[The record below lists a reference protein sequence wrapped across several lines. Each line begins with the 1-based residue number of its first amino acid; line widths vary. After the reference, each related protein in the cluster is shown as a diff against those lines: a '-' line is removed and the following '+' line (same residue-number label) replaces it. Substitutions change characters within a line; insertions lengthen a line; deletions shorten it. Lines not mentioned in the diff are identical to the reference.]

1 MRLKWKEND
10 ITKYVTSV
18 TWSGSARQAARTV
31 AFSVAYSPN
40 DKSVETLDIKLG
52 DKIVFYPDSN
62 QKVHFFGAVTE
73 RNRSSD
79 AGELQYTAKDHMIH
93 LLRSNGTYR
102 FRNKTPEKITE
113 MVCKDIGINVRN
125 LAKTGLVLNK
135 MFFQERPYYEIIMA
149 AYTKV
154 YRKNKKPYIAQMNG
168 DTLEVIEKGKTI
180 PGFHIKQGERILES
194 SYSENMDDMVNRV
207 YVYNSSNKKIGILTN
222 TRWANMYGIFQ
233 SAITVDSGNGKQ
245 EAMNELKGISKNAS
259 LTSTGDYRCVS
270 GLGVIIEDSRTGLK
284 GRFWIESDSHEWK
297 NGSYTMK
304 LDLEFKNIMDTQ
316 EEDEEQTSSS
326 LSDLSESSALEDVL
340 NQARSWIGIG
350 ENPPGSNHN
359 EITVLYGMD
368 AAWCCMFIWA
378 CFNKSGHADL
388 FMGGAK
394 EAYCFNVRD
403 YYQAR
408 GKWGSTPKKGALVIY
423 GGQGHIGIVE
433 SVNSAG
439 GYTSIEGNYGDDVK
453 RRDSHQNVL
462 GFCYIDYPVTKS
474 AEGSDE
480 VISGTTVAVPGS
492 VAQTG
497 IIKDYT
503 NYSYFFGRWNS
514 GSTQKIIADL
524 WENNGKQGKNGI
536 ATINGYYLI
545 ALRPV
550 FGSAGDVV
558 SVVLEDGARF
568 NAIIADEK
576 GDDAGNQWGHVYS
589 GAVSIVE
596 GVDALMVWCWIA
608 LHTPRYRYY
617 IYSDEYGQE
626 FEDLIGKQYSEGYTN
641 SELERMTEECLC
653 VNPYIEGITDFECV
667 KKDEKIMLSFKLITT
682 LGEQEAEI
690 YV

>member
-1 MRLKWKEND
+1 
-10 ITKYVTSV
+10 
-18 TWSGSARQAARTV
+18 
-31 AFSVAYSPN
+31 
-40 DKSVETLDIKLG
+40 
-52 DKIVFYPDSN
+52 
-62 QKVHFFGAVTE
+62 
-73 RNRSSD
+73 
-79 AGELQYTAKDHMIH
+79 
-93 LLRSNGTYR
+93 
-102 FRNKTPEKITE
+102 
-113 MVCKDIGINVRN
+113 
-125 LAKTGLVLNK
+125 
-135 MFFQERPYYEIIMA
+135 MA

-480 VISGTTVAVPGS
+480 VISGTSSKNTLFTSSKEMYENKIYESYLSFSEKASDEVRKIMDYLPKTYYVEKDESGDFVKLSDAIVTATKYMDSVVYLGDGTWDLIEEFGS
-492 VAQTG
+492 DFFNNATG
-497 IIKDYT
+497 GGAPRSPVRGLLLKNRIHII
-503 NYSYFFGRWNS
+503 
-514 GSTQKIIADL
+514 GSSKSKIICNYTGDNAVIKKWFSVFNSDIYGFTL
-524 WENNGKQGKNGI
+524 ENITIEASNIRYIIHDERDSDTDSYINRYINCHFKFDNSDNDTPGRTAQCIGGGLGI
-536 ATINGYYLI
+536 DGYIDINGG
-545 ALRPV
+545 V
-550 FGSAGDVV
+550 FESIDTTKTGHICVVSYHNSAGANAKNHISIKNTYLKALGYFRINSYGESTEITECEITNCSMGR
-558 SVVLEDGARF
+558 SV
-568 NAIIADEK
+568 
-576 GDDAGNQWGHVYS
+576 
-589 GAVSIVE
+589 
-596 GVDALMVWCWIA
+596 
-608 LHTPRYRYY
+608 
-617 IYSDEYGQE
+617 
-626 FEDLIGKQYSEGYTN
+626 LIGHETGGSNMNINVTQWN
-641 SELERMTEECLC
+641 
-653 VNPYIEGITDFECV
+653 N
-667 KKDEKIMLSFKLITT
+667 
-682 LGEQEAEI
+682 EI
-690 YV
+690 R

>member
-1 MRLKWKEND
+1 MKLKWKEND

-62 QKVHFFGAVTE
+62 QKVHFVGAVTE

-168 DTLEVIEKGKTI
+168 DALEVIEKGKTI

-194 SYSENMDDMVNRV
+194 SYSENTDDMVNRV

-316 EEDEEQTSSS
+316 EEDEEETSSS
-326 LSDLSESSALEDVL
+326 SSGPSESSALEDVL

-394 EAYCFNVRD
+394 KLIVLM
-403 YYQAR
+403 
-408 GKWGSTPKKGALVIY
+408 S
-423 GGQGHIGIVE
+423 GI
-433 SVNSAG
+433 
-439 GYTSIEGNYGDDVK
+439 TT
-453 RRDSHQNVL
+453 RL
-462 GFCYIDYPVTKS
+462 
-474 AEGSDE
+474 AENG
-480 VISGTTVAVPGS
+480 AVPR
-492 VAQTG
+492 
-497 IIKDYT
+497 K
-503 NYSYFFGRWNS
+503 
-514 GSTQKIIADL
+514 K
-524 WENNGKQGKNGI
+524 
-536 ATINGYYLI
+536 
-545 ALRPV
+545 
-550 FGSAGDVV
+550 
-558 SVVLEDGARF
+558 
-568 NAIIADEK
+568 
-576 GDDAGNQWGHVYS
+576 
-589 GAVSIVE
+589 
-596 GVDALMVWCWIA
+596 
-608 LHTPRYRYY
+608 
-617 IYSDEYGQE
+617 
-626 FEDLIGKQYSEGYTN
+626 
-641 SELERMTEECLC
+641 EL
-653 VNPYIEGITDFECV
+653 
-667 KKDEKIMLSFKLITT
+667 
-682 LGEQEAEI
+682 
-690 YV
+690 

>member
-1 MRLKWKEND
+1 MKLKWKEND

-62 QKVHFFGAVTE
+62 QKVHFVGAVTE

-168 DTLEVIEKGKTI
+168 DALEVIEKGKTI

-194 SYSENMDDMVNRV
+194 SYSENTDDMVNRV

-270 GLGVIIEDSRTGLK
+270 GLGVIIGDSRTGLK

-326 LSDLSESSALEDVL
+326 LSGLSESSALEDVL

-368 AAWCCMFIWA
+368 AAWCCMYIWA
-378 CFNKSGHADL
+378 CFNKSGHADVVKAVDRDNVGVTVDTFHFHEMCSRL
-388 FMGGAK
+388 EDLRAADGKKIF
-394 EAYCFNVRD
+394 AYHLNDCED
-403 YYQAR
+403 LPL
-408 GKWGSTPKKGALVIY
+408 GSC
-423 GGQGHIGIVE
+423 
-433 SVNSAG
+433 
-439 GYTSIEGNYGDDVK
+439 GDDK
-453 RRDSHQNVL
+453 RL
-462 GFCYIDYPVTKS
+462 WPG
-474 AEGSDE
+474 EGVVDH
-480 VISGTTVAVPGS
+480 A
-492 VAQTG
+492 
-497 IIKDYT
+497 
-503 NYSYFFGRWNS
+503 
-514 GSTQKIIADL
+514 
-524 WENNGKQGKNGI
+524 GI
-536 ATINGYYLI
+536 AAALKEIGFDGVCTIEEFRPEYY
-545 ALRPV
+545 AM
-550 FGSAGDVV
+550 SH
-558 SVVLEDGARF
+558 ED
-568 NAIIADEK
+568 N
-576 GDDAGNQWGHVYS
+576 
-589 GAVSIVE
+589 
-596 GVDALMVWCWIA
+596 
-608 LHTPRYRYY
+608 
-617 IYSDEYGQE
+617 
-626 FEDLIGKQYSEGYTN
+626 
-641 SELERMTEECLC
+641 
-653 VNPYIEGITDFECV
+653 V
-667 KKDEKIMLSFKLITT
+667 KKA
-682 LGEQEAEI
+682 AEVTRDFVQK
-690 YV
+690 YFG

>member
-1 MRLKWKEND
+1 MKLKWKEND
-10 ITKYVTSV
+10 ITKYVTSI

-40 DKSVETLDIKLG
+40 DKSVETLDIRLG

-62 QKVHFFGAVTE
+62 QKVHFVGAVTE
-73 RNRSSD
+73 RNRSSN

-93 LLRSNGTYR
+93 LLRSNGTYW

-194 SYSENMDDMVNRV
+194 SYSENTDDMVNRV

-245 EAMNELKGISKNAS
+245 EAMNELKGISKSAS

-326 LSDLSESSALEDVL
+326 SSGLSESSVLEDVL

-388 FMGGAK
+388 FMGGTK

-408 GKWGSTPKKGALVIY
+408 GKWGSAPKKGALVIY

-433 SVNSAG
+433 SVNSDG

-474 AEGSDE
+474 AEGSNE
-480 VISGTTVAVPGS
+480 VISGTTVSVPGS

-503 NYSYFFGRWNS
+503 NYSYFFGRWKKY
-514 GSTQKIIADL
+514 STQKTIADL
-524 WENNGKQGKNGI
+524 WGNNGKQGKNGI

-596 GVDALMVWCWIA
+596 
-608 LHTPRYRYY
+608 
-617 IYSDEYGQE
+617 
-626 FEDLIGKQYSEGYTN
+626 FESLGN
-641 SELERMTEECLC
+641 SEANNGAQL
-653 VNPYIEGITDFECV
+653 NIGQWAG
-667 KKDEKIMLSFKLITT
+667 KKVTAIINGGRYSGL
-682 LGEQEAEI
+682 
-690 YV
+690 

>member
-480 VISGTTVAVPGS
+480 VISGTTHAAGS
-492 VAQTG
+492 
-497 IIKDYT
+497 
-503 NYSYFFGRWNS
+503 
-514 GSTQKIIADL
+514 
-524 WENNGKQGKNGI
+524 
-536 ATINGYYLI
+536 
-545 ALRPV
+545 P
-550 FGSAGDVV
+550 
-558 SVVLEDGARF
+558 
-568 NAIIADEK
+568 
-576 GDDAGNQWGHVYS
+576 
-589 GAVSIVE
+589 
-596 GVDALMVWCWIA
+596 
-608 LHTPRYRYY
+608 
-617 IYSDEYGQE
+617 
-626 FEDLIGKQYSEGYTN
+626 
-641 SELERMTEECLC
+641 
-653 VNPYIEGITDFECV
+653 
-667 KKDEKIMLSFKLITT
+667 
-682 LGEQEAEI
+682 
-690 YV
+690 

>member
-1 MRLKWKEND
+1 
-10 ITKYVTSV
+10 
-18 TWSGSARQAARTV
+18 
-31 AFSVAYSPN
+31 
-40 DKSVETLDIKLG
+40 
-52 DKIVFYPDSN
+52 
-62 QKVHFFGAVTE
+62 
-73 RNRSSD
+73 
-79 AGELQYTAKDHMIH
+79 
-93 LLRSNGTYR
+93 
-102 FRNKTPEKITE
+102 
-113 MVCKDIGINVRN
+113 
-125 LAKTGLVLNK
+125 
-135 MFFQERPYYEIIMA
+135 
-149 AYTKV
+149 
-154 YRKNKKPYIAQMNG
+154 
-168 DTLEVIEKGKTI
+168 
-180 PGFHIKQGERILES
+180 
-194 SYSENMDDMVNRV
+194 
-207 YVYNSSNKKIGILTN
+207 
-222 TRWANMYGIFQ
+222 
-233 SAITVDSGNGKQ
+233 
-245 EAMNELKGISKNAS
+245 
-259 LTSTGDYRCVS
+259 
-270 GLGVIIEDSRTGLK
+270 
-284 GRFWIESDSHEWK
+284 
-297 NGSYTMK
+297 MK

-316 EEDEEQTSSS
+316 EEDEEETSSS
-326 LSDLSESSALEDVL
+326 SSGPSESSALEDVL

-368 AAWCCMFIWA
+368 AAWCGMFIWA

-462 GFCYIDYPVTKS
+462 GFCYRDYPVTKS

-524 WENNGKQGKNGI
+524 WGNNGKQGKNGI

-596 GVDALMVWCWIA
+596 
-608 LHTPRYRYY
+608 
-617 IYSDEYGQE
+617 
-626 FEDLIGKQYSEGYTN
+626 FESLGN
-641 SELERMTEECLC
+641 SETNNGAQL
-653 VNPYIEGITDFECV
+653 NIGQWAG
-667 KKDEKIMLSFKLITT
+667 KKVTAIINGGRYSGL
-682 LGEQEAEI
+682 
-690 YV
+690 

>member
-1 MRLKWKEND
+1 MEGAGESL
-10 ITKYVTSV
+10 T
-18 TWSGSARQAARTV
+18 
-31 AFSVAYSPN
+31 
-40 DKSVETLDIKLG
+40 KSVSVPMAAAGTAAIKFASESQDAYKQFAAATGTATENLGKYQDMINNVYKDNFGESMWEDLGPQVITTLSTTNGAIDKTKETMEELVNTRYDTLTGALG
-52 DKIVFYPDSN
+52 GLWRTIQVDV
-62 QKVHFFGAVTE
+62 
-73 RNRSSD
+73 
-79 AGELQYTAKDHMIH
+79 LQPV
-93 LLRSNGTYR
+93 G
-102 FRNKTPEKITE
+102 
-113 MVCKDIGINVRN
+113 
-125 LAKTGLVLNK
+125 
-135 MFFQERPYYEIIMA
+135 IIMA

-168 DTLEVIEKGKTI
+168 DALEVIEKGKTI

-194 SYSENMDDMVNRV
+194 SYSENTDDMVNRV

-233 SAITVDSGNGKQ
+233 SVITVDSGNGKQ

-316 EEDEEQTSSS
+316 EEDEEETSSS
-326 LSDLSESSALEDVL
+326 SSGSSESSALEDVL

-462 GFCYIDYPVTKS
+462 GFCYIDYPVTRS
-474 AEGSDE
+474 AEGSNE
-480 VISGTTVAVPGS
+480 VISGTTVSVPGS

-503 NYSYFFGRWNS
+503 NYSYFFGRWKKYS
-514 GSTQKIIADL
+514 IQKTIADL
-524 WENNGKQGKNGI
+524 WGNNGKPGKNGI

-558 SVVLEDGARF
+558 SVVLEDGTRF
-568 NAIIADEK
+568 NAIMADEK

-596 GVDALMVWCWIA
+596 
-608 LHTPRYRYY
+608 
-617 IYSDEYGQE
+617 
-626 FEDLIGKQYSEGYTN
+626 FESLGN
-641 SELERMTEECLC
+641 SEANNGAQL
-653 VNPYIEGITDFECV
+653 NIGQWAG
-667 KKDEKIMLSFKLITT
+667 KKVTAIINGGRYSGL
-682 LGEQEAEI
+682 
-690 YV
+690 

>member
-1 MRLKWKEND
+1 MKLKWKEND
-10 ITKYVTSV
+10 ITKYVTSI

-52 DKIVFYPDSN
+52 DKIVFYPDSS
-62 QKVHFFGAVTE
+62 QKVHFVGAVTE
-73 RNRSSD
+73 RNKSSD

-113 MVCKDIGINVRN
+113 MVCKDIGINVRK

-135 MFFQERPYYEIIMA
+135 LFFQERPYYEIIMA

-168 DTLEVIEKGKTI
+168 DALEVIEKGKTI

-194 SYSENMDDMVNRV
+194 SYSENTDDMVNRV

-222 TRWANMYGIFQ
+222 ARWANMYGIFQ

-245 EAMNELKGISKNAS
+245 EAMNELKGISKSAS

-326 LSDLSESSALEDVL
+326 SSGSSEEESSVLEEVL
-340 NQARSWIGIG
+340 NQARAWIGIG

-368 AAWCCMFIWA
+368 AAWCCMYIWA
-378 CFNKSGHADL
+378 CFNKSGHGDL

-394 EAYCFNVRD
+394 EDYCFNVRD
-403 YYQAR
+403 HYQAR

-433 SVNSAG
+433 SVNSDR

-474 AEGSDE
+474 VEGSNE
-480 VISGTTVAVPGS
+480 VISGTTVSVPES

-503 NYSYFFGRWNS
+503 NYSYFFGRWKKY
-514 GSTQKIIADL
+514 STQKTIADL
-524 WENNGKQGKNGI
+524 WGNNGKQGKNGI

-550 FGSAGDVV
+550 FGSVGDAV

-596 GVDALMVWCWIA
+596 
-608 LHTPRYRYY
+608 
-617 IYSDEYGQE
+617 
-626 FEDLIGKQYSEGYTN
+626 FESLGN
-641 SELERMTEECLC
+641 SEANNGAQLNIGQWT
-653 VNPYIEGITDFECV
+653 G
-667 KKDEKIMLSFKLITT
+667 KKVTAIINGGRYSGL
-682 LGEQEAEI
+682 
-690 YV
+690 

>member
-245 EAMNELKGISKNAS
+245 EAMNELKGISKNAIGVS
-259 LTSTGDYRCVS
+259 TSQ
-270 GLGVIIEDSRTGLK
+270 
-284 GRFWIESDSHEWK
+284 
-297 NGSYTMK
+297 K
-304 LDLEFKNIMDTQ
+304 L
-316 EEDEEQTSSS
+316 SPG
-326 LSDLSESSALEDVL
+326 
-340 NQARSWIGIG
+340 W
-350 ENPPGSNHN
+350 NP
-359 EITVLYGMD
+359 
-368 AAWCCMFIWA
+368 
-378 CFNKSGHADL
+378 
-388 FMGGAK
+388 
-394 EAYCFNVRD
+394 
-403 YYQAR
+403 
-408 GKWGSTPKKGALVIY
+408 
-423 GGQGHIGIVE
+423 
-433 SVNSAG
+433 
-439 GYTSIEGNYGDDVK
+439 
-453 RRDSHQNVL
+453 
-462 GFCYIDYPVTKS
+462 
-474 AEGSDE
+474 
-480 VISGTTVAVPGS
+480 
-492 VAQTG
+492 
-497 IIKDYT
+497 
-503 NYSYFFGRWNS
+503 
-514 GSTQKIIADL
+514 
-524 WENNGKQGKNGI
+524 
-536 ATINGYYLI
+536 
-545 ALRPV
+545 
-550 FGSAGDVV
+550 
-558 SVVLEDGARF
+558 
-568 NAIIADEK
+568 
-576 GDDAGNQWGHVYS
+576 
-589 GAVSIVE
+589 
-596 GVDALMVWCWIA
+596 
-608 LHTPRYRYY
+608 
-617 IYSDEYGQE
+617 
-626 FEDLIGKQYSEGYTN
+626 
-641 SELERMTEECLC
+641 
-653 VNPYIEGITDFECV
+653 
-667 KKDEKIMLSFKLITT
+667 
-682 LGEQEAEI
+682 
-690 YV
+690 

>member
-1 MRLKWKEND
+1 MGLPAMNITFVVRAQNSAKRLDRGSVGMVLKDAKVPSGNPITIFSSEDIPEELGTDNKNQIALALRGND
-10 ITKYVTSV
+10 T
-18 TWSGSARQAARTV
+18 A
-31 AFSVAYSPN
+31 P
-40 DKSVETLDIKLG
+40 
-52 DKIVFYPDSN
+52 
-62 QKVHFFGAVTE
+62 QKVVVYVLATAETDYNKAFKYFE
-73 RNRSSD
+73 RKKVDWMCFPS
-79 AGELQYTAKDHMIH
+79 AKKD
-93 LLRSNGTYR
+93 SQTQ
-102 FRNKTPEKITE
+102 KITDWVKAQRE
-113 MVCKDIGINVRN
+113 AHNRVKAVLPETEADTEGIVNYATKTVNVRN

-168 DTLEVIEKGKTI
+168 DALEVIEKGKTI

-194 SYSENMDDMVNRV
+194 SYSENTDDMVNRV

-270 GLGVIIEDSRTGLK
+270 GLGVIIGDSRTGLK
-284 GRFWIESDSHEWK
+284 GRFWMESDSHEWK

-326 LSDLSESSALEDVL
+326 LSGLSESSALEDVL

-368 AAWCCMFIWA
+368 AAWCCMYIWA

-524 WENNGKQGKNGI
+524 WGNNGKQGKNGI

-596 GVDALMVWCWIA
+596 
-608 LHTPRYRYY
+608 
-617 IYSDEYGQE
+617 
-626 FEDLIGKQYSEGYTN
+626 FESLGN
-641 SELERMTEECLC
+641 SETNNGAQL
-653 VNPYIEGITDFECV
+653 NIGQWAG
-667 KKDEKIMLSFKLITT
+667 KKVTAIINGGRYSGL
-682 LGEQEAEI
+682 
-690 YV
+690 